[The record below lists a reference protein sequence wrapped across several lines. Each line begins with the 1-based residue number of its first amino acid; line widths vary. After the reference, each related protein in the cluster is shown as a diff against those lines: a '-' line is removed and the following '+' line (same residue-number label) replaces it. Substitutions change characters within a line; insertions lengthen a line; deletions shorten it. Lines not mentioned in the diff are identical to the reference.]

1 MDKYSVVQLARGKG
15 GLPAPIWKLRK
26 QNVLI
31 LEKKDLIVFIYEL
44 NFSFKILFSEFLGE
58 KTANFFLQEIL
69 YSVVDKMLIEVP
81 LFQETTLVFKSSWL
95 HPWYLSNI
103 NNRDTKEKSV
113 EIALLSFC
121 WFRKGINLLFF
132 EVKYNQTWKEKI

>member
-1 MDKYSVVQLARGKG
+1 MSWF
-15 GLPAPIWKLRK
+15 WKK
-26 QNVLI
+26 N
-31 LEKKDLIVFIYEL
+31 LIVLIYEL
-44 NFSFKILFSEFLGE
+44 NFSFKILFSEYLGE

-69 YSVVDKMLIEVP
+69 YSVVDKMFIEVP
-81 LFQETTLVFKSSWL
+81 LFQETTLVFKNSWL